1 MSLVGYSL
9 ESSNAEKITHSEDL
23 NTDHLKTELFEVRS
37 SNGLVFKMV
46 GLCHMFYGL
55 DGLLKYRSAQKET
68 RWHPD
73 VCLSRRNHRASPLY
87 L

>member
-1 MSLVGYSL
+1 MSLAECSL
-9 ESSNAEKITHSEDL
+9 ESSNAEKITYSEDL

-55 DGLLKYRSAQKET
+55 DGLLKYRTSTKGNKMAY
-68 RWHPD
+68 
-73 VCLSRRNHRASPLY
+73 RRMLV
-87 L
+87 